1 MTRQLLIVFFF
12 LLSLFEARGQA
23 QAARDGT
30 VEVTVT
36 RRLEAAALEAFVV
49 VDASAPISSS
59 AAQVAGALAPV
70 GIRLE
75 HLRRIRIER
84 PFSYSETPQPLVI
97 QYAFEMAAPAARM
110 ESLTLEIARLAKAAP
125 APLIGIVYSAGLTP
139 TPAAL
144 ESARLAALPDAFA
157 EARANAEATLTEAG
171 QTPGPIV
178 AIQDVV
184 SSGYLGTAATLR
196 LSLRMAKQ
204 SPGPY
209 PARSVST
216 IVTREVTAAFD
227 MAVVHISVGL
237 DREKALQL
245 LAPFGV
251 TAAHLNSSQSAL
263 YAVRFGVEGESHATR
278 AQTQFSYIIAAAA
291 TPRLVESLNKT
302 SAETQKEIG
311 LVFSVWIGHSSELL
325 ERERRKSIAGLL
337 SEARLQAEPLAKLL
351 ALPLGAPRTIN
362 NLGSGT
368 APFAGY
374 LTTDLYFASQER
386 RLFPS
391 YTGLAVEFAAE

>member
-1 MTRQLLIVFFF
+1 MTRQIPVAF
-12 LLSLFEARGQA
+12 LLLTTLFPAGAHA
-23 QAARDGT
+23 QATRNDT

-49 VDASAPISSS
+49 VDASAPVSSS

-97 QYAFEMAAPAARM
+97 QYAFEMAEPAARM

-125 APLIGIVYSAGLTP
+125 APLIGIVYSAGLAP

-178 AIQDVV
+178 AIQDVMTG
-184 SSGYLGTAATLR
+184 GYFGTVATLT
-196 LSLRMAKQ
+196 LSLRMARQ

-216 IVTREVTAAFD
+216 TVTREVTAAFD
-227 MAVVHISVGL
+227 IAVVYVGVGL
-237 DREKALQL
+237 EREKALQL
-245 LAPFGV
+245 VAPFGV
-251 TAAHLNSSQSAL
+251 TAAHLNSSQSTL
-263 YAVRFGVEGESHATR
+263 YAVRLSAEEESHATR
-278 AQTQFSYIIAAAA
+278 AQTQFSYIIPAP
-291 TPRLVESLNKT
+291 TVPRLVESLNKI
-302 SAETQKEIG
+302 SAETQKESG

-374 LTTDLYFASQER
+374 LTTALYFASQER